1 MVITYLS
8 LESQSVWKNVSVRNK
23 TLVFVVPLEMPGLVG
38 KIEPWN
44 QTQNGSF
51 ETLMHGN

>member
-23 TLVFVVPLEMPGLVG
+23 TPVFVVPLEMPGLIG
-38 KIEPWN
+38 KIEAWN
-44 QTQNGSF
+44 QTQNSSF